1 MKTYLIVTSE
11 FFIFSKKFFT
21 SKAETFSDLEQIM
34 EKVSQKNPTCVVA
47 AYEGE
52 ELLLAYRPYEMM
64 EEHKKILNGNY
75 IDKMLFSAKWRV
87 NPFTG
92 EQEFPD
98 YSLYENLD
106 ESSFISLPPPR
117 EFTKNAMKAPAAE
130 LAQVPAGA

>member
-11 FFIFSKKFFT
+11 FFI
-21 SKAETFSDLEQIM
+21 
-34 EKVSQKNPTCVVA
+34 
-47 AYEGE
+47 
-52 ELLLAYRPYEMM
+52 EMQ
-64 EEHKKILNGNY
+64 
-75 IDKMLFSAKWRV
+75 FSAKWRV